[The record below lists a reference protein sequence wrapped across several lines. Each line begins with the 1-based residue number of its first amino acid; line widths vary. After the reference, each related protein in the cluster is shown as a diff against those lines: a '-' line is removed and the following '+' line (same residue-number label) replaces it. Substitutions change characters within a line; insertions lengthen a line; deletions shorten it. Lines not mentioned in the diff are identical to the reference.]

1 MAKVKSAAPA
11 ATEGNEG
18 PATTEGAAQAA
29 EKKPAAPRN
38 SNIRYT
44 FVKDPAEGQK
54 FAPQAVLI
62 IKHVQA
68 AGADGIS
75 KSDLIKALGA
85 DEAFKTRQP
94 IERIIGYYQKDLV
107 NAGVLSQGTSAAA
120 AA

>member
-11 ATEGNEG
+11 ATEGN
-18 PATTEGAAQAA
+18 ATEGGAPAAA
-29 EKKPAAPRN
+29 EKKPATPRN
-38 SNIRYT
+38 SNIKYT

-62 IKHVQA
+62 IKHVQS

-75 KSDLIKALGA
+75 KSDLVKALAA

-107 NAGVLSQGTSAAA
+107 NAGVLAQGTSAAA

>member
-11 ATEGNEG
+11 GTEGTNAN
-18 PATTEGAAQAA
+18 PEGAAPAA

-62 IKHVQA
+62 VKHIQN
-68 AGADGIS
+68 AGADGIA
-75 KSDLIKALGA
+75 KADLIKALAA

-107 NAGVLSQGTSAAA
+107 NAGVISQGTSAPAA
-120 AA
+120 A